1 MVTLV
6 VGASGYVGR
15 NLCQLLSKT
24 HEVYGTYFR
33 NPVKITGKSVFLDIR
48 DKQGVSAF
56 FQEIKPDLIYHLA
69 YDREDLDASIVDGTR
84 NLLEASA
91 QWCPTS
97 PFIFMSTDAVFDG
110 EAGPFKETDEPKP
123 IWDYG
128 KAKRR
133 AELEVLSSGS
143 TVIRTSLVYGFDP
156 LDPRTEE
163 LKQGLET
170 GYFKYKYFEDEIRCP
185 TFVDDLCGA
194 LIEIGERDN
203 CTGDIFHVA
212 GPEAINRYEFAE
224 KLAFI
229 LGFEKPSIPHGYLS
243 DSGFIRP
250 KNLTLDISLTRET
263 LKTKIRTIEEVGE
276 LINSRLK

>member
-24 HEVYGTYFR
+24 HEVYGTYFK
-33 NPVKITGKSVFLDIR
+33 NPVKITGQGVLLDIR
-48 DKQGVSAF
+48 DEQAVQTLFEK
-56 FQEIKPDLIYHLA
+56 IRPDLVYHLA
-69 YDREDLDASIVDGTR
+69 YDREDLDASIVVGTQ
-84 NLLEASA
+84 NLLEARAKWSPA
-91 QWCPTS
+91 N

-110 EAGPFKETDEPKP
+110 ETGPFKETDEPKP
-123 IWDYG
+123 IWGYG

-133 AELEVLSSGS
+133 AELEVLSSGG

-212 GPEAINRYEFAE
+212 GPEAINRYEFAK

-229 LGFEKPSIPHGYLS
+229 LGFEKPTIPHGYLP

-250 KNLTLDISLTRET
+250 KNLTLDISLTRKT
-263 LKTKIRTIEEVGE
+263 LKTKVRTVDEVKE
-276 LINSRLK
+276 LISY